1 MYIKSD
7 LDNAP
12 NGSSGGDNFIASE
25 VLEGLRAG
33 DSECFRKIY
42 LRWRKPVRKF
52 VFDLIG
58 STTEADDLTQDI
70 FSALWEYREK
80 IYPEINIQSL
90 LFLMGKRAATKS
102 RAVQQVREKYAASVW
117 FTEQDRLLV
126 SPDLV
131 DEMEAKLLKTALLE
145 RMPPQQR
152 QIFKMAHEQD
162 MTTDEIAEK
171 LGIKRKTACTKLSR
185 ARKEIRDAILLFA
198 LLALSNALLR
208 MNDTIFF

>member
-12 NGSSGGDNFIASE
+12 SGPAGDDLILSD

-52 VFDLIG
+52 VFELIG

-70 FSALWEYREK
+70 FTMIWEQRAK
-80 IYPEINIQSL
+80 IDPQKSFQSF
-90 LFLMGKRAATKS
+90 LFVVAKRTAS
-102 RAVQQVREKYAASVW
+102 RSRVIQQVRKKYEASVW
-117 FTEQDRLLV
+117 FTEQDRLFV

-131 DEMEAKLLKTALLE
+131 DGMEAELLKTALLQ
-145 RMPPQQR
+145 RMPHQQR
-152 QIFKMAHEQD
+152 KIFVMAHDHD

-171 LGIKRKTACTKLSR
+171 LGIKRKTACNQLSR
-185 ARKEIRDAILLFA
+185 ARKEIREAILLFV
-198 LLALSNALLR
+198 LLALSNAPQY
-208 MNDTIFF
+208 MIDSIFS